1 MTVPA
6 PRPRPGEPSVDPA
19 SSGRRVLDLLDGS
32 GRPLTVA
39 QITEGT
45 GLHANTVRSHLALL
59 QDMGRVEAVP
69 EPRTR
74 PGRPRLLYRALPQ
87 GEPADPYRVLAAEL
101 AAGMSAEDS
110 GVSPGVAAGRRLA
123 RTQREKV
130 APGALEITPADSI
143 GMAVEGLEVLGFET
157 STDPLGDRLY
167 LAHCPFADLARQD
180 RSICRLHGELL
191 QGFFSEL
198 DSGVTVRRLD
208 VFVKDDLCVAH
219 LHRPDLRAAPEPE
232 DLRHVPE
239 PVDPPATPATLGAVT

>member
-6 PRPRPGEPSVDPA
+6 PRPRPTEPSADPD
-19 SSGRRVLDLLDGS
+19 SSGRRVLDLLENS
-32 GRPLTVA
+32 TRPLTVG

-59 QDMGRVEAVP
+59 QEMSRVEAVP

-74 PGRPRLLYRALPQ
+74 PGRPKLLYRAVPR
-87 GEPADPYRVLAAEL
+87 GEAADPYRVLAAEL
-101 AAGMSAEDS
+101 AAGISAEDV

-130 APGALEITPADSI
+130 APAGGEVTPEDSI
-143 GMAVEGLEVLGFET
+143 GMAVDGLEVLGFET
-157 STDPLGDRLY
+157 ATDPLGDRLY
-167 LAHCPFADLARQD
+167 LSNCPFADLARQD
-180 RSICRLHGELL
+180 RAICRLHREML

-219 LHRPDLRAAPEPE
+219 LDRPDLRP
-232 DLRHVPE
+232 VPE
-239 PVDPPATPATLGAVT
+239 PDDPPAHPRPWEQ

>member
-1 MTVPA
+1 MA
-6 PRPRPGEPSVDPA
+6 LSARRLRPTRPSADPD
-19 SSGRRVLDLLDGS
+19 SSGRRVLDLLARS
-32 GRPLTVA
+32 AEPLTIA
-39 QITEGT
+39 RITDGT

-59 QDMGRVEAVP
+59 QEMGRVEAVP

-74 PGRPRLLYRALPQ
+74 PGRPRLLYRALPH

-101 AAGMSAEDS
+101 AAGISAEDA

-130 APGALEITPADSI
+130 APGGTEVTPADSI
-143 GMAVEGLEVLGFET
+143 GMAVDGLEVLGFET

-180 RSICRLHGELL
+180 RAICRLHREML

-208 VFVKDDLCVAH
+208 VFVKEDLCVAH
-219 LHRPDLRAAPEPE
+219 LDRPDLRPAPEP
-232 DLRHVPE
+232 DT
-239 PVDPPATPATLGAVT
+239 PPATPRPWEQ

>member
-1 MTVPA
+1 
-6 PRPRPGEPSVDPA
+6 
-19 SSGRRVLDLLDGS
+19 VLDLLAS
-32 GRPLTVA
+32 STRPLTVA

-59 QDMGRVEAVP
+59 QDLSRVEAVP

-74 PGRPRLLYRALPQ
+74 PGRPKLLYRAVPR
-87 GEPADPYRVLAAEL
+87 GEAHDPYRVLAAEL
-101 AAGMSAEDS
+101 AAGISAEDA
-110 GVSPGVAAGRRLA
+110 GVTPGVAAGRRMA

-130 APGALEITPADSI
+130 AAGAAEVSPEDSV
-143 GMAVEGLEVLGFET
+143 GMAVDGLEVLGFET

-167 LAHCPFADLARQD
+167 LSRCPFADLARQD
-180 RSICRLHGELL
+180 RAICRLHREML

-219 LHRPDLRAAPEPE
+219 LDRPDLRP
-232 DLRHVPE
+232 VPE
-239 PVDPPATPATLGAVT
+239 PDDPPAHPRPWEQ

>member
-1 MTVPA
+1 MALPA
-6 PRPRPGEPSVDPA
+6 GRPRPAHPSADPD
-19 SSGRRVLDLLDGS
+19 SSGRRVLDLLTHAD
-32 GRPLTVA
+32 RPLTVA

-59 QDMGRVEAVP
+59 QEMSRVEAVP

-74 PGRPRLLYRALPQ
+74 PGRPRLLYRALPH

-101 AAGMSAEDS
+101 AAGISAEDA
-110 GVSPGVAAGRRLA
+110 GASPGVAAGRRLA

-130 APGALEITPADSI
+130 APGGAAVTPADSI
-143 GMAVEGLEVLGFET
+143 GMAVDGLEVLGFET

-180 RSICRLHGELL
+180 RAICRLHREML

-208 VFVKDDLCVAH
+208 VFVKEDLCVAH
-219 LHRPDLRAAPEPE
+219 LDRPDLRPAPEP
-232 DLRHVPE
+232 DT
-239 PVDPPATPATLGAVT
+239 PPATPRPWEQ

>member
-1 MTVPA
+1 MVLPA
-6 PRPRPGEPSVDPA
+6 GRSRPTHPSTDPD
-19 SSGRRVLDLLDGS
+19 SSGRRVLDLLDRS
-32 GRPLTVA
+32 AEPLTIA
-39 QITEGT
+39 QITDGT

-59 QDMGRVEAVP
+59 QEMGRVEAVP

-74 PGRPRLLYRALPQ
+74 PGRPKLLYRALPH

-101 AAGMSAEDS
+101 AAGISTEDS

-130 APGALEITPADSI
+130 APGGADVTPADSI
-143 GMAVEGLEVLGFET
+143 GMAVDGLEVLGFET

-180 RSICRLHGELL
+180 RAICRLHREML
-191 QGFFSEL
+191 QGFFAEL

-208 VFVKDDLCVAH
+208 VFVTQDLCVAH
-219 LHRPDLRAAPEPE
+219 LDRPDLRPAPEP
-232 DLRHVPE
+232 DT
-239 PVDPPATPATLGAVT
+239 PPATPRPWEQ